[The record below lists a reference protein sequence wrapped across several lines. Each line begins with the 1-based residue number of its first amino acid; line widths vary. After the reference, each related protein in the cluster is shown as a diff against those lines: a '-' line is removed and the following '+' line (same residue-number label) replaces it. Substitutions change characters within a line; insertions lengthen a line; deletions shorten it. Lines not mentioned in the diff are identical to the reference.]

1 MVCFRSRRLVAG
13 FFICSA
19 VLGACGGKKDEGK
32 PASDHGGG
40 GGSMAGN
47 KDLDMIP
54 AESEVVLGVALAQAQ
69 QSALFRDLVLPS
81 LTKSGRTQRFIEA
94 IKSKCNI
101 DPMTAATAMT
111 AGIAGIKDDGSAPDV
126 VAVLHGIE
134 KAKALPCV
142 DQVKDELAAQRLEVT
157 RDGDVVLLK
166 SERGNLALTFT
177 GDATAVVVAGPNATK
192 ERVLE
197 VAQGKSTLRSS
208 KAFAD
213 MYSRVQTT
221 HTVWTVINGETP
233 LVARNLENLGAK
245 SKAILGSVNITEKL
259 EINGRIRVESED
271 QAKTLA
277 EKMTSLAGYIG
288 KAAEKLEIEPDKSDV
303 RFAFVFTQQQLKMIL
318 SVVLPLIS
326 GSR

>member
-32 PASDHGGG
+32 PAADHGGG
-40 GGSMAGN
+40 GSVAGN

-69 QSALFRDLVLPS
+69 QSALFRDLVLPMV
-81 LTKSGRTQRFIEA
+81 TKSGDIQRFIET

-101 DPMTAATAMT
+101 DPLTAATGMT
-111 AGIAGIKDDGSAPDV
+111 AGIKDAGSRNPDV

-157 RDGDVVLLK
+157 RDGDVVLLT
-166 SERGNLALTFT
+166 SERGNLAFTFT
-177 GDATAVVVAGPNATK
+177 GDATAVVVAGPRATK

-208 KAFAD
+208 KEFAD

-221 HTVWTVINGETP
+221 HTVWTLVNGHTP

-245 SKAILGSVNITEKL
+245 SKAILGSANITEKL

-288 KAAEKLEIEPDKSDV
+288 KAAEKLEIEPDKTDV
-303 RFAFVFTQQQLKMIL
+303 RFAFVFTQQQLKTIL
-318 SVVLPLIS
+318 SVVLPFIS